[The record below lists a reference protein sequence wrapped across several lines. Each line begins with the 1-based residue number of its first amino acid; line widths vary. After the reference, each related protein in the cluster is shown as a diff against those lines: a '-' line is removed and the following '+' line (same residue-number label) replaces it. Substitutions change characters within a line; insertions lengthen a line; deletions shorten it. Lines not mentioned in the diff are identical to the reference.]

1 MSNRKKL
8 FLLAL
13 TLLLF
18 MFFFSLIAKLHKDG
32 SVFEF
37 IYIFFLGIC
46 TTQDDDRCQCPSY
59 L

>member
-37 IYIFFLGIC
+37 IYIFFSRNLYN
-46 TTQDDDRCQCPSY
+46 TR
-59 L
+59 